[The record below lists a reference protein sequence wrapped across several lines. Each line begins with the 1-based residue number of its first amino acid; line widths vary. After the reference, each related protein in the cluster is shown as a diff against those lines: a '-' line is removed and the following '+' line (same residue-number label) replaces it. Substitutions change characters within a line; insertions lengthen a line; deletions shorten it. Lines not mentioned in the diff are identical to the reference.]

1 VQDLWDVKIP
11 GKKKKKG
18 LAASASGK
26 KKPVRRS
33 IKTVSSNQIKR
44 AQVRELD
51 QALFVNLWI
60 DYC

>member
-18 LAASASGK
+18 LTSSTSGK

-44 AQVRELD
+44 AQVRKLD
-51 QALFVNLWI
+51 QSV
-60 DYC
+60 